1 MKFEMLINNAIIII
15 INKDMEKEEY
25 GLFYDRYTDRFG
37 LSCQNVILSEESL
50 WI

>member
-37 LSCQNVILSEESL
+37 LSCLNVILSEESL
-50 WI
+50 

>member
-1 MKFEMLINNAIIII
+1 MNFEMLINNAIIII

-37 LSCQNVILSEESL
+37 LSCQNVILS
-50 WI
+50 

>member
-1 MKFEMLINNAIIII
+1 MKFEMLINNAIIIS
-15 INKDMEKEEY
+15 NKDMEKEEY

-50 WI
+50 

>member
-1 MKFEMLINNAIIII
+1 MKFEMLINNAIII

-25 GLFYDRYTDRFG
+25 GLFYDRYTDRCG

-50 WI
+50 

>member
-1 MKFEMLINNAIIII
+1 MKFEILINNAIIII

-50 WI
+50 

>member
-1 MKFEMLINNAIIII
+1 MKFEMLINNAIII

-25 GLFYDRYTDRFG
+25 GLFYDSYTDRCG

-50 WI
+50 

>member
-1 MKFEMLINNAIIII
+1 MKFEILINNAIII

-50 WI
+50 

>member
-15 INKDMEKEEY
+15 INKDMENEEY

-50 WI
+50 